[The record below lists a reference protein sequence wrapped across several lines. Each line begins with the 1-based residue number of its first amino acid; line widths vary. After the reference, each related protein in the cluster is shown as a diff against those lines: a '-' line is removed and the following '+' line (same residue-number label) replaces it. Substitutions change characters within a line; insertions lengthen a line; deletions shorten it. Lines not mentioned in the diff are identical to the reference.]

1 MGKVGDKVGGVA
13 SVAVGSPWHDCCVH
27 DVDEA
32 DRLYAWL
39 YDAGEVG
46 WPGEIE
52 FYRRAAEA
60 SGEQP
65 TVVDVACGTG
75 RIALALAELGLPVT
89 GTDLSPGMI
98 EVARSKTVGRNPRWV
113 VSDMRRLA
121 VVGTFSYAIVGGHAF
136 QFMATER
143 DAVAAL
149 RAIQRHLDPGGRV
162 TLHID
167 NPGAEWLAGLPDT
180 PGEPRPAD
188 DVRLHPLSGDRWRKA
203 SCWSQ
208 DRGRRDAIL
217 SWCWQRLDQGNRVVD
232 EVAEPGMRLHVF
244 VPEEVER
251 AVAMAGLATVAVHG
265 DFDASPFTTTS
276 PSLLWVAQAP

>member
-1 MGKVGDKVGGVA
+1 MTEPVTTRA
-13 SVAVGSPWHDCCVH
+13 P

-32 DRLYAWL
+32 DRLYASL

-46 WPGEIE
+46 WPGEME
-52 FYRRAAEA
+52 FYRRAAES
-60 SGEQP
+60 SGP
-65 TVVDVACGTG
+65 RPSVLDVACGTG
-75 RIALALAELGLPVT
+75 RIAFALAELGLPVT

-121 VVGTFSYAIVGGHAF
+121 VAGTFSCAIVGGHAF
-136 QFMATER
+136 QFMATDR

-149 RAIQRHLDPGGRV
+149 SAIRRHLDPCGRV
-162 TLHID
+162 VLHID
-167 NPGAEWLAGLPDT
+167 NPGPEWLAGLPET
-180 PGEPRPAD
+180 PGELRPAGN
-188 DVRLHPLSGDRWRKA
+188 VRVHPLSGDRWRMA

-217 SWCWQRLDQGNRVVD
+217 SWCWQRLDRGDRVVG
-232 EVAEPGMRLHVF
+232 EVAQPRMRFHLF
-244 VPEEVER
+244 VPEEVEF
-251 AVAMAGLATVAVHG
+251 AVAKAGLATVDVHG
-265 DFDASPFTTTS
+265 DFDASPFTAAS

>member
-1 MGKVGDKVGGVA
+1 MSWGWDA
-13 SVAVGSPWHDCCVH
+13 CCLVSEHHCYVH

-32 DRLYAWL
+32 DRLYACL

-60 SGEQP
+60 SGQQP
-65 TVVDVACGTG
+65 TVLDVACGTG

-98 EVARSKTVGRNPRWV
+98 EVARSKTVGGNPRWV

-121 VVGTFSYAIVGGHAF
+121 AVGTFSCAIVGGHAF

-149 RAIQRHLDPGGRV
+149 RAIQRRLDPGGRV

-167 NPGAEWLAGLPDT
+167 NPEPEWLAGLPDT
-180 PGEPRPAD
+180 PGEPRPAG
-188 DVRLHPLSGDRWRKA
+188 DVRLHPLSGDRWRMA

-208 DRGRRDAIL
+208 DPERRDAIL
-217 SWCWQRLDQGNRVVD
+217 SWCWQRLDRGDRVID
-232 EVAEPGMRLHVF
+232 EVAQPGMRLHVF
-244 VPEEVER
+244 APDEVER
-251 AVAMAGLATVAVHG
+251 AVARAGLATVAVYG
-265 DFDASPFTTTS
+265 DFDASPFTATS